1 MWTFLRTSLISLV
14 LVLGV
19 ASATPTA
26 ALAQTAKPTTS
37 SWVCIPLQAQG
48 RLLADDNGWSISH
61 LFRGMGSRS
70 RIIQIC
76 AVAMVIAI
84 AIIMKK

>member
-1 MWTFLRTSLISLV
+1 M
-14 LVLGV
+14 
-19 ASATPTA
+19 SATPTA
-26 ALAQTAKPTTS
+26 ALAQTPEPTAS
-37 SWVCIPLQAQG
+37 SWVPPSFQAQSS
-48 RLLADDNGWSISH
+48 LLADDNGWSISH
-61 LFRGMGSRS
+61 LFKGMGSRS